1 MKISLSNLTLLFI
14 SAIVVNLVLIPGNSI
29 AVDSKT
35 AVGIWLFD
43 EGGGNEVKD
52 ISPKGN
58 HGKLV
63 KSPKGDSA
71 AWVKGTPGTALAFDG
86 KGGHMLSSSKSGISG
101 AANRSVVFWFKP
113 AADKGRQ
120 SIVTWGSK
128 APKKLFW
135 VEYNGYKGAPN
146 NIYVGGWDAD
156 AYTEAKL
163 TLNKWHHVAAVHPG
177 LVDKT
182 KIYYNGVSQKV
193 LLFPADVKGDK
204 GKLATVDSP
213 VAIGYDHVFGRQSVK
228 GAVDEVGIFNVALTE
243 ADVKAIMKNGLK
255 AAALGAT
262 TAVYPSGKLTTAWG
276 LIKDPIN

>member
-86 KGGHMLSSSKSGISG
+86 KGGHMLSSSKAGISG

-163 TLNKWHHVAAVHPG
+163 TLNKWHHVAVVHPG
-177 LVDKT
+177 LVGET
-182 KIYYNGVSQKV
+182 KIYYDGISQKV
-193 LLFPADVKGDK
+193 LFFGDKDKLETIDTPVGIGFDLAGNRQPLQGGLDEVAIFSDALTEGDVKEIRKKGFQNILAVSPR
-204 GKLATVDSP
+204 GKLA
-213 VAIGYDHVFGRQSVK
+213 VAWAR
-228 GAVDEVGIFNVALTE
+228 
-243 ADVKAIMKNGLK
+243 VKAQ
-255 AAALGAT
+255 
-262 TAVYPSGKLTTAWG
+262 
-276 LIKDPIN
+276 